1 MNQRGS
7 GLTKKYQELEHKNK
21 DRREKTHPP
30 KKSLKVEEMVEKI
43 FIYCCRFI
51 TDPWTPQWN
60 SLLNQK
66 VKKNQ
71 EAGNSVFNMLNVEW
85 RILRAFL

>member
-7 GLTKKYQELEHKNK
+7 GLTKKYQELEQKNK

-51 TDPWTPQWN
+51 TDP
-60 SLLNQK
+60 
-66 VKKNQ
+66 
-71 EAGNSVFNMLNVEW
+71 
-85 RILRAFL
+85 